1 MKNAGII
8 IKKELNRVF
17 GDKKLIFS
25 LFLLPAVMVI
35 GIYSLI
41 GQLAGS
47 MSKDIETHIPV
58 VYLQNAPADFL

>member
-41 GQLAGS
+41 GQLA
-47 MSKDIETHIPV
+47 
-58 VYLQNAPADFL
+58 